1 MMKRIEI
8 KLEEA
13 DLALLDFQAK
23 EKGVTRSD
31 LIRHRLF
38 ADTPGRAYSP
48 EDLSRLVSRVNRV
61 SNLPRSEV
69 ERLVYTVFTAL
80 MSESREAASP
90 GL

>member
-1 MMKRIEI
+1 MKRIEI

-13 DLALLDFQAK
+13 DIALLDFQAK
-23 EKGVTRSD
+23 EQGVNRSE
-31 LIRHRLF
+31 LIRSRLF
-38 ADTPGRAYSP
+38 SSSPAKDYTPQ
-48 EDLSRLVSRVNRV
+48 DLSRLISRVNRV

-80 MSESREAASP
+80 MSESREATSP

>member
-80 MSESREAASP
+80 MSESREATNL

>member
-1 MMKRIEI
+1 MKRIEI

-23 EKGVTRSD
+23 EKGVNRSD

-38 ADTPGRAYSP
+38 ADTPGRAFTP

-69 ERLVYTVFTAL
+69 ERLVNYVFVEV
-80 MSESREAASP
+80 MSGPREATNP
-90 GL
+90 VL

>member
-23 EKGVTRSD
+23 EKGVNRSD

-38 ADTPGRAYSP
+38 ADTPGRAFTP

-69 ERLVYTVFTAL
+69 ERLVYTVFTAI
-80 MSESREAASP
+80 MSESREATSP

>member
-1 MMKRIEI
+1 MKKRIEVT
-8 KLEEA
+8 LEES
-13 DLALLDFQAK
+13 DIALLDFQAK
-23 EKGVTRSD
+23 EKGISRAD

-38 ADTPGRAYSP
+38 ADSPGRAYTP
-48 EDLSRLVSRVNRV
+48 ADLSTLIGRVNRV

-80 MSESREAASP
+80 MSDSQGAANP